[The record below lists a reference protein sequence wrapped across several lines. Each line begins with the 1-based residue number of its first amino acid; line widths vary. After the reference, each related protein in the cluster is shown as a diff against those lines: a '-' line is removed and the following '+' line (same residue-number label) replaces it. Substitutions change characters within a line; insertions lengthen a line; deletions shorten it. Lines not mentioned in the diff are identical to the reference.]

1 MLRNPM
7 DRHVGFGLLTAVV
20 LAVFIA
26 GPVRHIWSGVVEYKR
41 ISYPDGRRLLRR
53 DDPLKFYLYVGLEIL
68 FLAFCLAMAYWV
80 IIIKR
85 AG

>member
-1 MLRNPM
+1 M
-7 DRHVGFGLLTAVV
+7 DRQVGFGILVAVV

-26 GPVRHIWSGVVEYKR
+26 GPVRHMRSGVVEYKR

-53 DDPLKFYLYVGLEIL
+53 DEPVKFYLYVALEIL

-80 IIIKR
+80 IFIKR
-85 AG
+85 AA